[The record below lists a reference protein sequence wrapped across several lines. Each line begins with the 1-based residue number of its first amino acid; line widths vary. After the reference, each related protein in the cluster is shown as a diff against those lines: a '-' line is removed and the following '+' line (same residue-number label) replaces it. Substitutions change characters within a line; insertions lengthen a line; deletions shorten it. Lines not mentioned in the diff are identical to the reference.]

1 MSVTELCCVKNG
13 HENDFHGVGN
23 WFYEST
29 KHTREG
35 TRDGGGG
42 LKIPLK
48 TFWYKYYFKTRVTP
62 NILFYVPK
70 FKMFIFSLADK
81 SVAREENFESL
92 FLLLHLPKYIRHN
105 IFLRKP

>member
-1 MSVTELCCVKNG
+1 MYLLSRWVEGIQKKRTFLVLCQIHTSVTELCCVKNG

-42 LKIPLK
+42 ELKNSLK
-48 TFWYKYYFKTRVTP
+48 TFLVQ
-62 NILFYVPK
+62 IL
-70 FKMFIFSLADK
+70 LQNK
-81 SVAREENFESL
+81 S
-92 FLLLHLPKYIRHN
+92 HPKYI
-105 IFLRKP
+105 ILCTQI

>member
-1 MSVTELCCVKNG
+1 MYLLSRWVEGIGIQKKRTFLVLCQIHTSVTELCCVKNG

-42 LKIPLK
+42 ELKNLNLNK
-48 TFWYKYYFKTRVTP
+48 
-62 NILFYVPK
+62 LE
-70 FKMFIFSLADK
+70 MFISFSMVDK
-81 SVAREENFESL
+81 NWR
-92 FLLLHLPKYIRHN
+92 
-105 IFLRKP
+105 

>member
-1 MSVTELCCVKNG
+1 MGWGNTKKNRTFLVLCQIHTSVTELCCVKNG

-42 LKIPLK
+42 
-48 TFWYKYYFKTRVTP
+48 
-62 NILFYVPK
+62 
-70 FKMFIFSLADK
+70 
-81 SVAREENFESL
+81 E
-92 FLLLHLPKYIRHN
+92 
-105 IFLRKP
+105 

>member
-29 KHTREG
+29 KHTRQG

-42 LKIPLK
+42 ELKNS
-48 TFWYKYYFKTRVTP
+48 FK
-62 NILFYVPK
+62 NILVQ
-70 FKMFIFSLADK
+70 ILLQNK
-81 SVAREENFESL
+81 SHS
-92 FLLLHLPKYIRHN
+92 KYIN
-105 IFLRKP
+105 SGTQI